1 MASVLTAAPAA
12 KGAGWWLRRL
22 AGVLLVAAGLAG
34 LPLHGVGYGFL
45 VLGFTALGLGILAAA
60 VFFLT
65 RAGDTEFLRRAMR
78 LLFLTGGWGYVW
90 AVCALAGYFVHEAWF
105 GRVELRWMIFGPAVL
120 AAIVVLDTGIYRR
133 LIAGNLPTWERYRR
147 FISREAADPAA
158 MRGALLDEVI
168 LHRTLLS
175 TSRLRWVR
183 HTLIFWGFMLTLL
196 TEGVA
201 MLFREALPAFGLPNL
216 WAIPDHPVR
225 LGFDFLYDL
234 FGLMMLA
241 GCILALAW
249 RAMVNGTD
257 EQKYADTPSVLFLLF
272 VVVSG
277 FVVEGMRIAG
287 SGMQPF
293 HAVSF
298 VGYGFAL
305 FIPARDWVG
314 SVAYEA
320 LWQIHVLG
328 SCLFLAYIPLKRLIH
343 SCATPMGRLMNSQKG
358 LLAAKKMGVMRG
370 LLTGRGPTP

>member
-1 MASVLTAAPAA
+1 MASVLIAAPAA
-12 KGAGWWLRRL
+12 KGAGWWLRRV
-22 AGVLLVAAGLAG
+22 AGAALVAAGLAG

-45 VLGFTALGLGILAAA
+45 VLGFAALGLAIAAAA

-65 RAGDTEFLRRAMR
+65 RAGDTEGLWRAMR
-78 LLFLTGGWGYVW
+78 WLFLAGGWCYVW

-133 LIAGNLPTWERYRR
+133 LIERNRPTLERYRR
-147 FISREAADPAA
+147 FLSREAADPAA
-158 MRGALLDEVI
+158 MRGVLLDEVI
-168 LHRTLLS
+168 LHRTLF
-175 TSRLRWVR
+175 TVSRLRWVR
-183 HTLIFWGFMLTLL
+183 HTLIYWGFMLTLL
-196 TEGVA
+196 TEGAA

-216 WAIPDHPVR
+216 WAIPDHPLR
-225 LGFDFLYDL
+225 RGFDFLYDF

-241 GCILALAW
+241 GCMLALVW
-249 RAMVNGTD
+249 RAMVNGTA
-257 EQKYADTPSVLFLLF
+257 EQKYADTPSAAFLLF

-298 VGYGFAL
+298 VGYAFAL

-314 SVAYEA
+314 SLAYEV
-320 LWQIHVLG
+320 LWQVHVLG

-343 SCATPMGRLMNSQKG
+343 SCATPMGRLMNSQQG

-370 LLTGRGPTP
+370 LMTGRSRLP